1 MFRCKPLDATHINQ
15 TFIWRKKK
23 HVQKFFPGE
32 VRDIDKHTTWF
43 MNALSDQSKS
53 LWVVEAL
60 KNDIGLVWLEDI
72 SEKNSKAEFG
82 FYIGE
87 EVSLNTGAAIFAEH
101 FILDYAFH
109 RLGLNKVYCET
120 LAYNDS
126 VLTLHQ
132 KFGFQKDGT
141 LRQHV
146 EKNGIF
152 HDVVVMSILQEEF
165 KKSEQPIKELISKL
179 VSRE

>member
-1 MFRCKPLDATHINQ
+1 
-15 TFIWRKKK
+15 
-23 HVQKFFPGE
+23 
-32 VRDIDKHTTWF
+32 
-43 MNALSDQSKS
+43 MNALSDPSKS

-60 KNDIGLVWLEDI
+60 KKDIGLVWLEDI

-87 EVSLNTGAAIFAEH
+87 EVSLNTGVAIFAEH
-101 FILDYAFH
+101 FMLEHAFH
-109 RLGLNKVYCET
+109 KLGLNKVYCET
-120 LAYNDS
+120 LAQNNS

-132 KFGFQKDGT
+132 KFGFQKDGI

-152 HDVVVMSILQEEF
+152 HDVVVMSILQDEF
-165 KKSEQPIKELISKL
+165 TKSEQPIKELISKL
-179 VSRE
+179 VSRA